1 MWRRAEFSNLS
12 TKCESDQASIFDIS
26 QLSHSIK
33 MWDCQFVGGS
43 NGPGFNLMPFYQREN
58 SLMTLTAIWS
68 LIVIALNLQQIS
80 L

>member
-1 MWRRAEFSNLS
+1 MWCRAEFSNLS
-12 TKCESDQASIFDIS
+12 TKCESAQAWIFGIS

-33 MWDCQFVGGS
+33 MWACQFVGGS
-43 NGPGFNLMPFYQREN
+43 NGPGFNLMPFYKREN
-58 SLMTLTAIWS
+58 YLMTLAAIWS